1 MSEPSASGFMDCFWY
16 SLFEDVHSKSRG
28 AYYVDKYNF
37 SGVKQ

>member
-1 MSEPSASGFMDCFWY
+1 MSEPSASGFMNCFWH
-16 SLFEDVHSKSRG
+16 SLLEDILSKSHG